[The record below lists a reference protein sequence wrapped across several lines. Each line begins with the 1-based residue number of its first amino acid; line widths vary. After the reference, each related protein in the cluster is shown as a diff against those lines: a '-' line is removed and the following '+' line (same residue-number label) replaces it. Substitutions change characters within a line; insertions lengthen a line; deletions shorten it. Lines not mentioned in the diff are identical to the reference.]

1 MSLYLYNISKLE
13 KVFLERE
20 YELPPIWNNSVLQFV
35 RNSALNT
42 EHSIPC
48 SATSALFYSDPT
60 ARVLMLSAKPEGS
73 ASTYWLFISESFFR
87 SSPQDRRPALWPQW
101 SQLCLIKELQTGM
114 LVGSP
119 QIVGSRILYLEK
131 DGTCSSSGHART
143 RLKVIDFA
151 PYADIPVA
159 SPQAWSLVGRYS
171 ILRPGE
177 YQRDFSS
184 KTTNN
189 LAVEG
194 ICATDDN
201 IVLLLVSHNMIFI
214 SSSLI
219 CLLGKPQR
227 LQTCEHLD
235 LWIGAA
241 TQGHSI
247 PLWSLKIY

>member
-1 MSLYLYNISKLE
+1 
-13 KVFLERE
+13 
-20 YELPPIWNNSVLQFV
+20 LPPIWNNSVLQFV

-42 EHSIPC
+42 EYSIPC
-48 SATSALFYSDPT
+48 SAASALFYSDPT

-73 ASTYWLFISESFFR
+73 ALTHWLFISESFFR
-87 SSPQDRRPALWPQW
+87 PSPHEDRRPAPWPYW
-101 SQLCLIKELQTGM
+101 SQFCLIKELQAGM

-131 DGTCSSSGHART
+131 DGTYSASGHART

-159 SPQAWSLVGRYS
+159 SPQTWSLVGRYS

-201 IVLLLVSHNMIFI
+201 IVLLLVSCCMIFI
-214 SSSLI
+214 SLSLI
-219 CLLGKPQR
+219 SLRK
-227 LQTCEHLD
+227 TT
-235 LWIGAA
+235 A
-241 TQGHSI
+241 TSN
-247 PLWSLKIY
+247 L